1 MPRCLGLLEP
11 RRPVTLV
18 LREVAEFVGEDCLH
32 IGLSDWMLHGAT
44 LRRDLDCGAGNSQQ
58 TVAACGGEFAEERH
72 LIGED
77 AELVARNHVEL
88 KQLRVEEAW
97 RPSAGNHC
105 FGVDLVDVFERPSE
119 LAIDFCVDEF
129 AHALGG
135 LFVDHW
141 VPDGAAVLQPV
152 QIDRTVLTQRIEI
165 GSAAVVLIEQ
175 TRLAIADHQG

>member
-11 RRPVTLV
+11 RCPVVLV
-18 LREVAEFVGEDCLH
+18 LGEVVELVREDCLH
-32 IGLSDWMLHGAT
+32 VGLGDWMLHRAA
-44 LRRDLDCGAGNSQQ
+44 LRRDLDLGAGNCQQ
-58 TVAACGGEFAEERH
+58 TVAACGGEPAEERH

-97 RPSAGNHC
+97 RASAGNHS

-119 LAIDFCVDEF
+119 LAIDLGIDEF
-129 AHALGG
+129 AHPLGG

-152 QIDRTVLTQRIEI
+152 QIDVTVLTQCIEV

-175 TRLAIADHQG
+175 TRLTIADHQA